1 MMEVSLIDSFF
12 LTAVPSL
19 SLSLPL
25 SPSLPPPQA
34 KLREQEQSLRSEM
47 LERERSLLAQLR
59 QSEAR
64 CAEKEAEAR
73 GREAGLKRQVNE
85 LETRLGQCGR
95 DCESLRAKL
104 TEALAACREK
114 DEERIK

>member
-1 MMEVSLIDSFF
+1 MYISSL
-12 LTAVPSL
+12 LPSL
-19 SLSLPL
+19 SLSL
-25 SPSLPPPQA
+25 PQA

-104 TEALAACREK
+104 AEALAACREK